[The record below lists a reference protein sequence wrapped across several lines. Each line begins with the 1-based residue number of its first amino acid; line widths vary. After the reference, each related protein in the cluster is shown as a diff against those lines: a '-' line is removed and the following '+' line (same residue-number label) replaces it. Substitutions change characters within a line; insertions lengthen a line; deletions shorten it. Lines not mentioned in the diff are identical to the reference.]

1 MRAIEKMSPTG
12 DSPFQVLPGGR
23 RVSDTLGNV
32 RIVVAREE
40 DPPFFIDGEVFEEDT
55 WLALSTQT
63 DVIRSPDHPVR
74 VMTRVWEAKPENPG
88 SVTVKLGPPARLLA
102 VVHDLDAEPSCTEE
116 WVESALYE
124 VFVSCTKH
132 RLHAL
137 KLPLLGSK
145 HGNLP
150 AIRFMVLLRR
160 SLQRAVDEDAGLPLR
175 RLWLVRG
182 SEPGDELLHALAG

>member
-1 MRAIEKMSPTG
+1 MTSGAQTSG
-12 DSPFQVLPGGR
+12 SSFQVLPGGR
-23 RVSDTLGNV
+23 RVSDAVAGV
-32 RIVVAREE
+32 QIVVARGD
-40 DPPFFIDGEVFEEDT
+40 DPPFAIDGEVFEEDT
-55 WLALSTQT
+55 WLAMSTEL

-74 VMTRVWEAKPENPG
+74 VMTLAWEAKPENPG
-88 SVTVKLGPPARLLA
+88 SVTVERGPPARLLA

-124 VFVSCTKH
+124 VFMSCTKH

-150 AIRFMVLLRR
+150 ATRFMALLRR
-160 SLQRAVDEDAGLPLR
+160 SLQRAVDEDGSLPLR
-175 RLWLVRG
+175 RLWLARG
-182 SEPGDELLHALAG
+182 SEPGDELLRALADLG

>member
-1 MRAIEKMSPTG
+1 MTSGAQTSG
-12 DSPFQVLPGGR
+12 SSFQVLPGGR
-23 RVSDTLGNV
+23 RVSDAVAGV
-32 RIVVAREE
+32 QIVVARGD
-40 DPPFFIDGEVFEEDT
+40 DPPFAIDGQVFEEDT
-55 WLALSTQT
+55 WLAMSTEL

-74 VMTRVWEAKPENPG
+74 VMTLAWEAKPENPG
-88 SVTVKLGPPARLLA
+88 SVTVKRGPPARLLA

-124 VFVSCTKH
+124 VFMSCTKH

-150 AIRFMVLLRR
+150 ATRFMALLRR
-160 SLQRAVDEDAGLPLR
+160 SLQRAVDEDGSLPLR
-175 RLWLVRG
+175 RLWLARG
-182 SEPGDELLHALAG
+182 SEPGDELLRALANLG

>member
-1 MRAIEKMSPTG
+1 MGMVNISTPSFVSPDVNDAAIPSVAVVDNG
-12 DSPFQVLPGGR
+12 
-23 RVSDTLGNV
+23 TLGV
-32 RIVVAREE
+32 FYYTFDGFSS
-40 DPPFFIDGEVFEEDT
+40 DPFPMFT
-55 WLALSTQT
+55 AWLALSTEN

-74 VMTRVWEAKPENPG
+74 VMTRVWEAKPESPG
-88 SVTVKLGPPARLLA
+88 SVTVKLGPPVRLLA
-102 VVHDLDAEPSCTEE
+102 VVHDLNVEPSCTEE

-150 AIRFMVLLRR
+150 ATRFMALLRR

-182 SEPGDELLHALAG
+182 S